1 METMSKC
8 MDSYKQL
15 YHKSL
20 PLTESET
27 NTTKKEMTE
36 SQKDYQKIQNSVSTA
51 ERSIHQSISTSKQF
65 TKRYLDLESLDD
77 YILPDNIF

>member
-15 YHKSL
+15 YRKSL

-36 SQKDYQKIQNSVSTA
+36 SQKDYQKIQSSISAA
-51 ERSIHQSISTSKQF
+51 EKSIHQSISTSKQF

>member
-36 SQKDYQKIQNSVSTA
+36 SQKDHHKIQSSTSAA
-51 ERSIHQSISTSKQF
+51 EKSTHQSISTSKQF

>member
-1 METMSKC
+1 MSKC

-36 SQKDYQKIQNSVSTA
+36 SQKDYKNIQSSTSVA
-51 ERSIHQSISTSKQF
+51 EKSIHQSISTSKQF

>member
-36 SQKDYQKIQNSVSTA
+36 SQKDHHKIQSSVSAA

>member
-1 METMSKC
+1 

-20 PLTESET
+20 PLIESGI

-36 SQKDYQKIQNSVSTA
+36 SQKDYQKIQNSVSAA

>member
-1 METMSKC
+1 

-36 SQKDYQKIQNSVSTA
+36 SQKDYQKIQNSVSAA

>member
-8 MDSYKQL
+8 KDSYKQL

-20 PLTESET
+20 PLIESET

-36 SQKDYQKIQNSVSTA
+36 SQKDHHKIQSSVSAA